1 MGLITGAY
9 FAERGNIITCVNI
22 VQSKIDNLHK
32 GTHPTYEPGLE
43 ELDWEPKIKLK
54 EGLTK
59 TIEYF
64 DNLINERRAKQPFL
78 T

>member
-1 MGLITGAY
+1 MGLITRAC

-22 VQSKIDNLHK
+22 VQSKIDNLRK
-32 GTHPTYEPGLE
+32 GTHPTYQLGLE

-64 DNLINERRAKQPFL
+64 DNLINERRVNSPF
-78 T
+78 